1 MRSLQKEVYVL
12 SAKRTAFGAFGGS
25 LKKLSATD
33 LGVIASES
41 ALELSGVDRN
51 DIGHVFFGNVLQ
63 TSADAIY
70 LARHVGLRTGCP
82 QRIPALTLNRLCG
95 SGFEAV
101 IQGAQEIR

>member
-41 ALELSGVDRN
+41 ALELSGSTETILGTSSLEMSFR
-51 DIGHVFFGNVLQ
+51 LQ
-63 TSADAIY
+63 PMPFI
-70 LARHVGLRTGCP
+70 
-82 QRIPALTLNRLCG
+82 
-95 SGFEAV
+95 
-101 IQGAQEIR
+101 